1 MYKIAVLGDYDSIY
15 GFAAL
20 GLDTFPEEDPEEAAR
35 KLHEL
40 AGGGYAVVYITEKL
54 AAELSTVIEKYR
66 ERVFP
71 AIILIRACPAIR
83 AEAWR
88 ASESRWSRRSGR
100 IFCFRSK
107 AVGRK
112 IRPPRLKSRL
122 RRAGS
127 PARAKE

>member
-1 MYKIAVLGDYDSIY
+1 MLGDYDSIY

-54 AAELSTVIEKYR
+54 AAELSAVIEKYR

-71 AIILIRACPAIR
+71 AIILIRACRQYGP
-83 AEAWR
+83 
-88 ASESRWSRRSGR
+88 GR
-100 IFCFRSK
+100 GERPK
-107 AVGRK
+107 VGG
-112 IRPPRLKSRL
+112 
-122 RRAGS
+122 AGS
-127 PARAKE
+127 RVGYSVSK

>member
-40 AGGGYAVVYITEKL
+40 AGGG
-54 AAELSTVIEKYR
+54 
-66 ERVFP
+66 
-71 AIILIRACPAIR
+71 
-83 AEAWR
+83 
-88 ASESRWSRRSGR
+88 
-100 IFCFRSK
+100 
-107 AVGRK
+107 RK